1 MLKWILVAFVAAL
14 PLAACRVNG
23 RDGAPTAVD
32 CTSISSANGDDCVRL
47 NQIQVLGTHNSYHL
61 APPSAV
67 LATLG
72 ERGQEIEYSHRPLA
86 VQLSQLGVRK
96 FELDVY
102 ADPSGGRFATPAA
115 QRIFKGLPALGRE
128 WHEPGFKVLHTPDDD
143 YWSTCL
149 TLKQCLTEIREWSL
163 ANPWHVPIMV
173 MIEAKDAVRED
184 PGGVGYAAPLPIG
197 AAEFRALDA
206 EIRSVLSDSHL
217 ITPDMV
223 RGRRATLAEAVKLD
237 GWPSLRA
244 SRGKIL
250 FALDNTDG
258 HRTDYLDGRPSLEG
272 RVLFVSADP
281 SEPAAAFLK
290 LNEVLGEEEERIRQ
304 QVRNGFLIRTRADIP
319 TVEARS
325 GSTARRDSAFRSGAH
340 YVSTD
345 YPEPSPFGSGYQ
357 VRLPGA
363 ERLTARCNPVNAP
376 PGCRD
381 EWLEPAPGE
390 PRTQR

>member
-1 MLKWILVAFVAAL
+1 MNRIPVVFLAAL
-14 PLAACRVNG
+14 PLVACQASG
-23 RDGAPTAVD
+23 RDVAPAAVD
-32 CTSISSANGDDCVRL
+32 CTSISSSNSDDCLRL
-47 NQIQVLGTHNSYHL
+47 NHIQVLGTHNSYHL
-61 APPSAV
+61 APPPIV

-72 ERGQEIEYSHRPLA
+72 ERGKEIEYSHRPLA

-102 ADPSGGRFATPAA
+102 ADPQGGRFATPAA
-115 QRIFKGLPALGRE
+115 QRMFKGLPVLGPE
-128 WHEPGFKVLHTPDDD
+128 WREPGFKVLHTPDDD
-143 YWSTCL
+143 YWATCL
-149 TLKQCLTEIREWSL
+149 TLKRCLTEIRDWSR

-173 MIEAKDAVRED
+173 MIEAKDTPRED
-184 PGGVGYAAPLPIG
+184 PGGVGYIAPLPIA

-206 EIRSVLSDSHL
+206 EIRSVFNEVDL
-217 ITPDMV
+217 ITPDRV
-223 RGRRATLAEAVKLD
+223 RGTRATLAEAIRQD
-237 GWPSLRA
+237 GWPPLRA
-244 SRGKIL
+244 ARGKVL
-250 FALDNTDG
+250 FALDNTDA
-258 HRTDYLDGRPSLEG
+258 HQAQYLDGQASLQG
-272 RVLFVSADP
+272 RVLFISADP
-281 SEPAAAFLK
+281 AAPAAAFLK
-290 LNEVLGEEEERIRQ
+290 MNEAIGDEEERIRQ

-357 VRLPGA
+357 ARLAGA

-381 EWLEPAPGE
+381 DGLEPSPG
-390 PRTQR
+390 